1 MTDHKKAIAII
12 PARGGSKRLPR
23 KNVLPLCGKPLIA
36 WTIEAAKD
44 CGLFDLI
51 LVTSDDQEVLDIA
64 ANLGVA
70 PLLRPLELA
79 SDTASTLDVVLHVL
93 DHLHERGQDFDSV
106 ALLQAT
112 SPMRDAHDIEG
123 AYAKYEQA
131 NANCVISVSPVE
143 HPVEWTMELGADA
156 NLDQF
161 TEKMRHAR
169 SQDLPQ
175 RYRLNGA
182 ICITNTERL
191 KETKSFMPSPAF
203 AYKMPPEKSVDIDT
217 GIDFALSRCLLEQK
231 HGNAGVSQTD

>member
-1 MTDHKKAIAII
+1 MEASGCH
-12 PARGGSKRLPR
+12 G

-36 WTIEAAKD
+36 WTIEAAQE
-44 CGLFDLI
+44 CGLFDVI

-64 ANLGVA
+64 ASLGVS
-70 PLLRPLELA
+70 PLLRPPELA
-79 SDTASTLDVVLHVL
+79 SDTASTLDVVLHAL
-93 DHLHERGQDFDSV
+93 HHLHEEGQDFGSV

-112 SPMRDAHDIEG
+112 SPMRDAHDIQG

-156 NLDQF
+156 NLDKF
-161 TEKMRHAR
+161 TETIRQAR

-182 ICITNTERL
+182 ICITNAERL
-191 KETKSFMPSPAF
+191 METKSFMPSPAF

-217 GIDFALSRCLLEQK
+217 GIDFELSRCLLEQK
-231 HGNAGVSQTD
+231 ICSAGG